1 MKHFSWLFL
10 LAALAIASV
19 GAGYAGPTQSA
30 TVPAEEGVK
39 ALALQWFL
47 QMQAGKIDRTQ
58 YTPAYGALLTDD
70 AVKAMSHHL
79 NQYGAS
85 PMRAEILQKRSV
97 GTQTFYLVKLLFPRG
112 DAASILFGLNPQGK
126 ITAISIVTMAG
137 D

>member
-1 MKHFSWLFL
+1 MGGGNQVKYFSWLVL
-10 LAALAIASV
+10 V
-19 GAGYAGPTQSA
+19 GALLIGSVVGGHVDPAQWATMSA
-30 TVPAEEGVK
+30 EDGVK

-85 PMRAEILQKRSV
+85 PTRAEILQRRSA
-97 GTQTFYLVKLLFPRG
+97 GHQTFYMVKLLLPRG
-112 DAASILFGLNPQGK
+112 DAASILYGLDHHGQ
-126 ITAISIVTMAG
+126 
-137 D
+137 

>member
-1 MKHFSWLFL
+1 MKHVSCFVLV
-10 LAALAIASV
+10 AALVISSV
-19 GAGYAGPTQSA
+19 AAGHADPAQFATKSA
-30 TVPAEEGVK
+30 EDGVK

-85 PMRAEILQKRSV
+85 PTRAEILQRRSA
-97 GTQTFYLVKLLFPRG
+97 GAQTFYMVKLLFPRG
-112 DAASILFGLNPQGK
+112 DAASILLGLDSEGK
-126 ITAISIVTMAG
+126 ITAISIVSMAG

>member
-1 MKHFSWLFL
+1 MKHFSWVILV
-10 LAALAIASV
+10 AALLIGSV
-19 GAGYAGPTQSA
+19 VAGHVDPAQS
-30 TVPAEEGVK
+30 TTMSAEVGVE
-39 ALALQWFL
+39 ALALRWFL
-47 QMQAGKIDRTQ
+47 QMQAGKIDRSQ

-85 PMRAEILQKRSV
+85 PTRAEILERRSA
-97 GTQTFYLVKLLFPRG
+97 GTQTFYMVKLLFPRG
-112 DAASILFGLNPQGK
+112 DAASILFGLDPQGK

>member
-1 MKHFSWLFL
+1 MKHSCWLVL
-10 LAALAIASV
+10 VAALAIAIV
-19 GAGYAGPTQSA
+19 AAGNPDPAQSA
-30 TVPAEEGVK
+30 TAPTEDGVK

-58 YTPAYGALLTDD
+58 YTPAYSALLTDD

-85 PMRAEILQKRSV
+85 PKSAEILQKHSA
-97 GTQTFYLVKLLFPRG
+97 GAQTFYLVKLIFPRG
-112 DAASILFGLNPQGK
+112 DAASILFGLDPQGK